1 MFSFTAE
8 TQRTLRRGFSVC
20 PALAGQTETV
30 LPLQG
35 IFPAERL
42 QSWPEEVLW
51 RIGICRF
58 SINNLPLCELSVP
71 NESCFQRDKW
81 AVKFDTTYLLL

>member
-1 MFSFTAE
+1 MHKIVLIHRRDAE
-8 TQRTLRRGFSVC
+8 N
-20 PALAGQTETV
+20 AEK
-30 LPLQG
+30 G

-51 RIGICRF
+51 RIGIYRF